1 MMRSLTTKIT
11 IIFCIAFSVVCLLFL
26 TFADISHNVLTEK
39 TKDRQIS
46 ATNYLINLYLKGE
59 LPENLEKYFQSFG
72 LRYLKN
78 DKLQQEILQDGH
90 QIFAIPSDLGI
101 FESIEYNKALYLY
114 VKNPAFSVMMESSDD
129 KNIGESLWIG
139 FILSATVVISLYI
152 SVIKNISPLKRLSK
166 NIHKFSAGNL
176 DVKCLEIDCDD
187 EIADLGREFDK
198 AVCKIRELIKSRQLF
213 LRTIMHELKTPIGKG
228 RIVAEMI
235 GDEKQKSRLIQI
247 FERLELLINEF
258 AKIEQLISKSYSI
271 NFAQYHISEILDQAV
286 DMLMLEKPFEKIS
299 LNFTQ
304 NLILNVDF
312 SLFSLAIKNL
322 LDNALKYSKDGKVIV
337 EVCENCIIVKNL
349 GDKLER
355 PIDYY
360 KQAFIRPKNNS
371 VAGMGLGLYII
382 DQICLMNKFRLD
394 YKYCE
399 GFHQFIIFVK
409 ENDENRL
416 K

>member
-26 TFADISHNVLTEK
+26 TFADIQHNVLIEK

-46 ATNYLINLYLKGE
+46 ATNYLMNLYLKGE
-59 LPENLEKYFQSFG
+59 LPENLEKYFQNFG

-78 DKLQQEILQDGH
+78 EKLQEEILENGR

-101 FESIEYNKALYLY
+101 FESIEYNKVLYLY

-129 KNIGESLWIG
+129 KKMGDSLWIG

-166 NIHKFSAGNL
+166 NIQKFSAGNL
-176 DVKCLEIDCDD
+176 EVKCAEIDCDD
-187 EIADLGREFDK
+187 EIADLAKEFDK

-235 GDEKQKSRLIQI
+235 DDDLQKSRLIQI
-247 FERLELLINEF
+247 FERLELLIDEF
-258 AKIEQLISKSYSI
+258 AKIEQLISKSYRI
-271 NFAQYHISEILDQAV
+271 NFAQYHISEILDQAI

-299 LNFTQ
+299 LNFAQ
-304 NLILNVDF
+304 NSILNVDF

-337 EVCENCIIVKNL
+337 ETYDDCIIVKNL
-349 GDKLER
+349 GDAMDR

-360 KQAFIRPKNNS
+360 KQAFIRPKNS
-371 VAGMGLGLYII
+371 TVAGMGLGLYII
-382 DQICLMNKFRLD
+382 DKICMMNKFRLS
-394 YKYCE
+394 YEYSE
-399 GFHQFIIFVK
+399 GFHQFIIFTK
-409 ENDENRL
+409 EKNENRA
-416 K
+416 